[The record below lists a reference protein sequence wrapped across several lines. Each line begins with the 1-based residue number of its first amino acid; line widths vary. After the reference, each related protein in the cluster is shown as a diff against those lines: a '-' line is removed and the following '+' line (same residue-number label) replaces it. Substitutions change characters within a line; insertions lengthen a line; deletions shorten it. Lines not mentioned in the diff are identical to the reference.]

1 MRMTRS
7 THARNRATP
16 NIVNL
21 GASAPDQAAAERAA
35 ETRLL
40 ERVRDDGDRSA
51 FERLFALFT
60 PRLTAWV
67 TAQGCEAST
76 AESVVQDVMVTAWT
90 RAHLFD
96 GAKASARTWMYT
108 LARNR
113 MIDHFRAGER
123 RNRAHDGFAT
133 LEPLTREGSEA
144 PERDANRAQVAA
156 LLEELPAEQRRI
168 LLLVYVEGRSHREIA
183 EMLSLPIGTV
193 KSRTRLAFNRLRKLM
208 EGDA

>member
-1 MRMTRS
+1 ML
-7 THARNRATP
+7 RATRHVSRTMP
-16 NIVNL
+16 NIVTL
-21 GASAPDQAAAERAA
+21 GDTTPDPAAAERAA

-40 ERVRDDGDRSA
+40 ERVRDAGDRAA

-60 PRLTAWV
+60 PRLTAWI
-67 TAQGCEAST
+67 TAQGCEPTT

-133 LEPLTREGSEA
+133 IEPVLREDSEP
-144 PERDANRAQVAA
+144 PERDANRARVAA
-156 LLEELPAEQRRI
+156 LLEELPPEQRRI

-183 EMLSLPIGTV
+183 EMLGLPIGTV

-208 EGDA
+208 EGEA

>member
-1 MRMTRS
+1 M
-7 THARNRATP
+7 P

-21 GASAPDQAAAERAA
+21 GDAAPDAAAAERAA

-40 ERVRDDGDRSA
+40 ERVRDAGDRGA

-60 PRLTAWV
+60 PRLTAWI
-67 TAQGCEAST
+67 TAQGCEPST

-90 RAHLFD
+90 RARLFD
-96 GAKASARTWMYT
+96 GSKASARTWMYT

-123 RNRAHDGFAT
+123 RNRAHDGYAT
-133 LEPLTREGSEA
+133 VEPMLRDEPEP

-156 LLEELPAEQRRI
+156 LLEELPPEQRRI

-183 EMLSLPIGTV
+183 EMLGLPIGTV

>member
-1 MRMTRS
+1 M
-7 THARNRATP
+7 P
-16 NIVNL
+16 NVVDL
-21 GASAPDQAAAERAA
+21 GTAVPDPAAAERAA

-40 ERVRDDGDRSA
+40 ERVRDAGDRAA

-67 TAQGCEAST
+67 TSQGCESST

-96 GAKASARTWMYT
+96 GGKASARTWLYT

-133 LEPLTREGSEA
+133 IEPVLREDSA
-144 PERDANRAQVAA
+144 PPERDANRAQVAA
-156 LLEELPAEQRRI
+156 LLEELPPEQRRI

-183 EMLSLPIGTV
+183 EMLELPIGTV
-193 KSRTRLAFNRLRKLM
+193 KSRTRLAFNRLRKLL
-208 EGDA
+208 EGNA